1 MANVVIT
8 FKIMPASPEEDLDKI
23 RNEAQKRI
31 KKFGG
36 EVYKTE
42 EVPIAFGLK
51 SVNIMFLM
59 DENKGST
66 EELEKEISELQGVN
80 SVDVIDVR
88 RAVG

>member
-23 RNEAQKRI
+23 RTEAQKKI
-31 KKFGG
+31 EKFGG

-66 EELEKEISELQGVN
+66 EKLEKDISELEGVN